1 MTDDVFARGLAVR
14 RDMWGADGA
23 EKQIEAATDFTRP
36 LQEVVTR
43 YCFGETWTNPSLS
56 RKTRS
61 MITLAILVA
70 LGKPNELKVHVRG
83 ALSNGLTKEEI
94 RDVLMH
100 AMVYC
105 GIPAGVEAIRNAQEV
120 LKERGLD

>member
-1 MTDDVFARGLAVR
+1 MTDDLFARGLQVR
-14 RDMWGADGA
+14 RDMWGPEGA
-23 EKQIEAATDFTRP
+23 EQQIQNATDFTRP
-36 LQEVVTR
+36 MQDLVTR
-43 YCFGETWTNPSLS
+43 YCFGETWTNPTLS

-83 ALSNGLTKEEI
+83 ALSNGVSKDEI

-100 AMVYC
+100 AMIYC
-105 GIPAGVEAIRNAQEV
+105 GVPAAVEAIRNAAEV

>member
-36 LQEVVTR
+36 LQDMVTR
-43 YCFGETWTNPSLS
+43 YCFGETWTNATLS

-70 LGKPNELKVHVRG
+70 LGKPHELKVHVRG
-83 ALSNGLTKEEI
+83 ALANGLTKDEI

-100 AMVYC
+100 AMIYC